1 MTSTGQGWTLIARF
15 SNDDA
20 KNWMDNSG
28 HWWYDKRHAAGDTS
42 DPSINADM
50 MSPAFWAVRG
60 SELKITRSDDSQHT
74 PLLQT
79 TRNCLGGQTFRS
91 KVTRYGNFRN
101 GAVWASDRCLA
112 SCTVQ
117 YGGQYQST
125 GGFQQAT
132 CSGNIQGSQAIGFWC
147 DWSSGDGA
155 VLMIG
160 GGGSKC
166 RRADHG
172 IGITEANAASF
183 VEGSTQEL
191 DYGNEARTPTQ
202 GYSLNLWIR

>member
-79 TRNCLGGQTFRS
+79 TGNCLGGQTFRS
-91 KVTRYGNFRN
+91 KVTSYGNFRN
-101 GAVWASDRCLA
+101 GAVWASDQCLG
-112 SCTVQ
+112 SCTV
-117 YGGQYQST
+117 
-125 GGFQQAT
+125 
-132 CSGNIQGSQAIGFWC
+132 
-147 DWSSGDGA
+147 
-155 VLMIG
+155 
-160 GGGSKC
+160 
-166 RRADHG
+166 
-172 IGITEANAASF
+172 
-183 VEGSTQEL
+183 
-191 DYGNEARTPTQ
+191 
-202 GYSLNLWIR
+202 